1 MIAIALIDVPPVVE
15 DSVFKSEL
23 PSLIDGADVINTL
36 APVSKKTGIRENL
49 LSLLRKV
56 VADPAK
62 QALLQSALQELPTDN
77 SQANMTDSQKVD
89 FLAMRLSTGSPAE
102 DDSFR
107 SVLEDLVADLP
118 SAVRQSVSK
127 DSDKTIDFKP
137 TDSPSVEE

>member
-1 MIAIALIDVPPVVE
+1 MIAIALIDIPPVVE

-77 SQANMTDSQKVD
+77 TQANMTDSQKVE
-89 FLAMRLSTGSPAE
+89 FLAMRLSTGSPSE
-102 DDSFR
+102 DDFFR

-127 DSDKTIDFKP
+127 EVDKTIEFNANDA
-137 TDSPSVEE
+137 DNNAE